1 MEYKKYERHMPVCL
15 ECGDKIRYG
24 RSDKKYCCE
33 ECRTRHNNNLARNGR
48 AFRRR
53 IMRILTRNYEVL
65 SSLLKAEIGS
75 ADLIDLMSMGFTP
88 SVVTSHRKCGKH
100 DEYTCF
106 DIKFIMTGTRV
117 YSISK
122 IQNFD

>member
-1 MEYKKYERHMPVCL
+1 MEYKKHERHMPVCL

-33 ECRTRHNNNLARNGR
+33 ECRTRHNNALARSGR
-48 AFRRR
+48 NFRRR
-53 IMRILTRNYEVL
+53 VMSLLSRNYDVL
-65 SSLLKAEIGS
+65 SSLIRSDVDSIG
-75 ADLIDLMSMGFTP
+75 LTELMSMGFTP
-88 SVVTSHRKCGKH
+88 SVVTSYRKCGRH
-100 DEYTCF
+100 DEYACF
-106 DIKFIMTGTRV
+106 DIKFIMTGTRI